1 MEIYIFFIVI
11 GLGLDVIGA
20 LLIIGLVRNR
30 RRLGERAS
38 DIVDRSITNLKENE
52 ENLKSFYNSH
62 RTTIPK

>member
-1 MEIYIFFIVI
+1 MEIHIFFIVI

-20 LLIIGLVRNR
+20 LLIIGPVRNR

-62 RTTIPK
+62 RTQIPK